1 MLTGKEKESCI
12 ERSHIHKKDTGS
24 CFVQVALLTDRINK
38 LNNHLNTNKKDK
50 HSKRGLL
57 TLLSRRKKHISYVKK
72 KSMEGYQNLLTQNG
86 LRR

>member
-1 MLTGKEKESCI
+1 MLTGEEKEICI
-12 ERSHIHKKDTGS
+12 EKTQIHKKDTGS
-24 CFVQVALLTDRINK
+24 CFVQMALLTNKIKK

-72 KSMEGYQNLLTQNG
+72 NSMEDYKTLLEQNG